1 MNSKQYSTR
10 MERRENKKPIFSF
23 RDKIIILSLT
33 IIFVISGLVYT
44 TIFFGGV
51 FVVDKE
57 AFVLDATTEVV
68 TEDGNVIGQLYLE
81 NRELISIDKIPEH
94 VLDAYIS
101 IEDRRFYKHSG
112 VDYYSIFRAIYRD
125 IVARS
130 KVEGGSTIT
139 QQLAKNLFFTN
150 DKTWFRKIK
159 EIMAAF
165 YIERH
170 YTKDDIFE
178 MYLNQ
183 IYFGSGVYGIETATQ
198 KFFSKSVDEITLE
211 EGALLAGLAKAPNGY
226 SPIDHPNKAE
236 ERKNVVLQ
244 TMEAAGKISS
254 ENRTEAMEKS
264 IKLNVKEKEETP
276 WVDSYL
282 DLVMKEAAEK
292 HSLTA
297 DSLQRGGYRIVA
309 NIDEEAQKIAYQRF
323 QNGDYFPGN
332 NKGTEGAFIMKEP
345 KTGEIKVAIGGRDF
359 QLGELNR
366 INVERQ
372 PGSTFKPLAV
382 YGPALMLDNYTPYS
396 LLPDREIESETYGI
410 KNADESY
417 DNIISLYNAL
427 VKSKNTSTVWLL
439 DQIGIE
445 YSKEYLEKL
454 GLSIPDDGLS
464 IGLGGLENGVS
475 PLDMADAYSVFSNNG
490 QLVESA
496 SIQEI
501 YDRKNELISESE
513 LNKQDVF
520 STEVAWQ
527 ITEMLSYATK
537 YGTGSSGEYNGALAG
552 KTGTTQHPLVEG
564 ENKDAWFVGYTPD
577 MVTAMW
583 MGYDVSDAEHYLVG
597 GSDYP
602 TRMTKDILTDLS
614 DIMTLGEDFTKPD
627 EVVATET
634 PIAMPNVTDLTGD
647 VTLGGSSIMQGE
659 LSWSGSED
667 ERVIYRIYKKKTGI
681 DERVGEVQGETTF
694 EITGPS
700 LFQSHSYYVVPYDP
714 FIKIEGKRSET
725 IELSF

>member
-1 MNSKQYSTR
+1 MDSEQYRTR
-10 MERRENKKPIFSF
+10 MERRENKKPLFSF
-23 RDKIIILSLT
+23 RDRVIILSLT
-33 IIFVISGLVYT
+33 IILSVSGLAYT
-44 TIFFGGV
+44 TIFFGGI

-68 TEDGNVIGQLYLE
+68 TEDGDIIGQLYLE
-81 NRELISIDKIPEH
+81 NRELISIDKIPDH
-94 VLDAYIS
+94 VLDAYVS
-101 IEDRRFYKHSG
+101 VEDRRFYKHSG
-112 VDYYSIFRAIYRD
+112 VDYYSIFRAVYRD
-125 IVARS
+125 IIARS

-150 DKTWFRKIK
+150 DKTWLRKIK

-170 YTKDDIFE
+170 YTKDEIFE

-183 IYFGSGVYGIETATQ
+183 IYFGSGVYGIETATER
-198 KFFSKSVDEITLE
+198 FFSKSVDELTLE

-226 SPIDHPNKAE
+226 SPIDHPDKAI
-236 ERKNVVLQ
+236 ERRNIVLK
-244 TMEAAGKISS
+244 TMEVAGKISPES
-254 ENRTEAMEKS
+254 RADATEKPIE
-264 IKLNVKEKEETP
+264 LNVEEKKETP

-292 HSLTA
+292 HNLTA

-309 NIDEEAQKIAYQRF
+309 NIDEEAQKVAYERF

-332 NKGTEGAFIMKEP
+332 NKGTEGAFVMKEP
-345 KTGEIKVAIGGRDF
+345 KTGKIKVAIGGRDF
-359 QLGELNR
+359 QFGELNR
-366 INVERQ
+366 INVKRQ

-382 YGPALMLDNYTPYS
+382 YAPALMSDDYTPYS

-410 KNADESY
+410 KNADQSY

-427 VKSKNTSTVWLL
+427 AKSKNTSAVWLL
-439 DQIGIE
+439 DQIGVD
-445 YSKEYLEKL
+445 YSKEYLKKL
-454 GLSIPDDGLS
+454 GLNIPDDGLS

-475 PLDMADAYSVFSNNG
+475 PLDMADAYSVFANNG
-490 QLVESA
+490 QLIESA
-496 SIQEI
+496 SIHEI
-501 YDRKNELISESE
+501 YDRKNKLVNESE
-513 LNKQDVF
+513 LSEQDVF
-520 STEVAWQ
+520 SPEVAWE
-527 ITEMLSYATK
+527 ITEILSYAAK
-537 YGTGSSGEYNGALAG
+537 YGTGRSGEYSGAIAG

-583 MGYDVSDAEHYLVG
+583 MGYDVSDSEHYLVG

-614 DIMTLGEDFTKPD
+614 SIVTLGESFTKP
-627 EVVATET
+627 EGAVATET
-634 PIAMPNVTDLTGD
+634 PIDMPVVKDLTSD
-647 VTLGGSSIMQGE
+647 VTLGGPSLMHGK
-659 LSWSGSED
+659 LSWTGSD
-667 ERVIYRIYKKKTGI
+667 DSRVIYRIYKKKAGI

-700 LFQSHSYYVVPYDP
+700 LFQSNSYYVVPYDP